1 MPTFFNAQAAKPG
14 GLAVAVALLLV
25 YVVWGTTYFALG
37 IALETMPPLL
47 MNASRF
53 VCAGAVMLLV
63 ALWQGHALPT
73 RAQWRHS
80 ALVGALMVF
89 LAMNCIGFAQK
100 LGIGSGLMATVV
112 TTMPMWLALWTRWGG
127 ERVPVMSWVGLAL
140 GVVGALLLALEGDF
154 SASVAGA
161 LLAFGAPL
169 CWSLGS
175 YASRRLSL
183 PAPAMASGAQW
194 LAGGAMGMVVAL
206 CVEPVGAMAQASLRS
221 WMAWVYLLGLGTLV
235 ALNAYLWLLQNTSA
249 ALAGSYSFVNPA
261 VALLVGVGLGGEHLT
276 GWVYAALPLIGAALA
291 FILYG
296 AALER
301 FLRRLW
307 GRLPGA
313 DVQRCDVRPP
323 AA

>member
-1 MPTFFNAQAAKPG
+1 
-14 GLAVAVALLLV
+14 
-25 YVVWGTTYFALG
+25 
-37 IALETMPPLL
+37 
-47 MNASRF
+47 
-53 VCAGAVMLLV
+53 
-63 ALWQGHALPT
+63 
-73 RAQWRHS
+73 
-80 ALVGALMVF
+80 
-89 LAMNCIGFAQK
+89 
-100 LGIGSGLMATVV
+100 
-112 TTMPMWLALWTRWGG
+112 
-127 ERVPVMSWVGLAL
+127 
-140 GVVGALLLALEGDF
+140 
-154 SASVAGA
+154 
-161 LLAFGAPL
+161 
-169 CWSLGS
+169 
-175 YASRRLSL
+175 
-183 PAPAMASGAQW
+183 
-194 LAGGAMGMVVAL
+194 
-206 CVEPVGAMAQASLRS
+206 MAQASLRS

-307 GRLPGA
+307 GKLPGV